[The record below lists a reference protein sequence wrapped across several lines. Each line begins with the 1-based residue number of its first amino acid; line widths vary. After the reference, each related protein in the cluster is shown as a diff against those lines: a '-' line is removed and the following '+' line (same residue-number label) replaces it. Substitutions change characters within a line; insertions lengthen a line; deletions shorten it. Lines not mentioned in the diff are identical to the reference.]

1 MAYSTAMR
9 ARATIERLARASVP
23 GVEFQ
28 WSAVDELRRIVG
40 FGSVCWTS
48 VDPATWLPSWV
59 ISDNPVVGR
68 HQRLLHLS
76 WPTARDLTALGE
88 RGFTATSVSTGGDLA
103 RDRFWS
109 EIAGPAGLGDSLSLA
124 LTADGACWGMLH
136 LYRERS
142 DQHFTAEDA
151 FAVGQAVPVLAR
163 RLRRAALESVGGP
176 PSGDEIGTM
185 VVDRNHQLV
194 ASTPAADR
202 WLSRLPQPV
211 PGGDSLPGFL
221 YALVERVTPGD
232 LERVTPDRW
241 SPRLRIRA
249 TDGTWLLLRAT
260 PLSES
265 PSLGHGAVAVTI
277 EPARRG
283 DLQHLIMRAHQLSDR
298 EREVA
303 ALVASGLANP
313 DIAEALFITRYTVA
327 DHLKTIYGKVGVS
340 SRSELAL
347 ALSGRA
353 GNPTP

>member
-1 MAYSTAMR
+1 MAYSTATR
-9 ARATIERLARASVP
+9 ARATIEQLARGSVS
-23 GVEFQ
+23 GLDFQ

-40 FGSVCWTS
+40 FGSMCWTS
-48 VDPATWLPSWV
+48 VDPATWLPSWS

-68 HQRLLHLS
+68 HQRSLHRS
-76 WPTARDLTALGE
+76 WPTARDLTALAE
-88 RGFTATSVSTGGDLA
+88 RGFTATSVSTGGDLG
-103 RDRFWS
+103 RDRYWS

-124 LTADGACWGMLH
+124 LTANGACWGMLH

-142 DQHFTAEDA
+142 DPHFTAEDA
-151 FAVGQAVPVLAR
+151 FAVGQTVPVLAR
-163 RLRRAALESVGGP
+163 RLRHAALEPADGP
-176 PSGDEIGTM
+176 LSGDELGTI
-185 VVDRNHQLV
+185 VLDHNHQLV

-232 LERVTPDRW
+232 RERATPDRW

-249 TDGTWLLLRAT
+249 TDGTWLVLRAT
-260 PLSES
+260 SLSKS
-265 PSLGHGAVAVTI
+265 PTLGHGAVAVTI
-277 EPARRG
+277 EPARRA

-303 ALVASGLANP
+303 ALAVNGMTNP

-327 DHLKTIYGKVGVS
+327 DHLKAIYGKVGVS
-340 SRSELAL
+340 SRSALAL
-347 ALSGRA
+347 ALSGAA

>member
-1 MAYSTAMR
+1 MSYSTATR
-9 ARATIERLARASVP
+9 ARAAIERLAQATVS
-23 GVEFQ
+23 GIEFQ
-28 WSAVDELRRIVG
+28 WSAVDELRRIVD
-40 FGSVCWTS
+40 FGSMCWTY
-48 VDPATWLPSWV
+48 VDPVTWLPSWC

-68 HQRLLHLS
+68 HQRSLHQS
-76 WPTARDLTALGE
+76 WPAARDLTALAE
-88 RGFTATSVSTGGDLA
+88 RGFTATSASTDGDLG
-103 RDRFWS
+103 RDRYWS

-142 DQHFTAEDA
+142 DPHFTAEDA
-151 FAVGQAVPVLAR
+151 FAVRQTVPVLAR
-163 RLRRAALESVGGP
+163 RLRRAALEPAGRP
-176 PSGDEIGTM
+176 PSGDELGTI
-185 VVDRNHQLV
+185 VVDRDHHLV

-221 YALVERVTPGD
+221 YALVGRVTPGD

-265 PSLGHGAVAVTI
+265 PALGHGAVSVTI

-303 ALVASGLANP
+303 ALVVNGLANRE
-313 DIAEALFITRYTVA
+313 IADALFITRYTVA

-340 SRSELAL
+340 SRGALAV
-347 ALSGRA
+347 ALSGTAR
-353 GNPTP
+353 NPTP

>member
-1 MAYSTAMR
+1 MPYSTATR
-9 ARATIERLARASVP
+9 ARATIERLARASVS
-23 GVEFQ
+23 GIEFQ

-68 HQRLLHLS
+68 HQRLLHRS
-76 WPTARDLTALGE
+76 WPTARDLSALAE

-109 EIAGPAGLGDSLSLA
+109 EIASPAGLGDSLSLA

-163 RLRRAALESVGGP
+163 RLRRAALESVVGP
-176 PSGDEIGTM
+176 PSGDEMGTM
-185 VVDRNHQLV
+185 VVDRDHQLV

-232 LERVTPDRW
+232 LARVAPDRW

-283 DLQHLIMRAHQLSDR
+283 DLQHLIMRAHRLSDR

-340 SRSELAL
+340 SRSALTL
-347 ALSGRA
+347 ALSGTT